1 METSQDNAGQ
11 LDYLTSLIA
20 ELRHIAEQGEMPT
33 LAYYLGMAQ
42 MEAAELLAREQP
54 RRECESI
61 RCEERDA
68 VS

>member
-20 ELRHIAEQGEMPT
+20 ELRQIAEREEMPT

-54 RRECESI
+54 RRERESI